1 MRADGAA
8 VLVVED
14 TPVNQTIIRIGLER
28 MGYRVDTAGNGAE
41 AIRKVEQG
49 DYAVVLMDCHMPGM
63 DGYAATTA
71 IRDFEVRTGRR
82 RLPIIAVTASVTGDE
97 QARCRAAG
105 MDDYLSKPFSIQELD
120 AMLRRHLDA
129 G

>member
-1 MRADGAA
+1 
-8 VLVVED
+8 
-14 TPVNQTIIRIGLER
+14 
-28 MGYRVDTAGNGAE
+28 
-41 AIRKVEQG
+41 
-49 DYAVVLMDCHMPGM
+49 MPGM

>member
-1 MRADGAA
+1 
-8 VLVVED
+8 
-14 TPVNQTIIRIGLER
+14 
-28 MGYRVDTAGNGAE
+28 
-41 AIRKVEQG
+41 
-49 DYAVVLMDCHMPGM
+49 M
-63 DGYAATTA
+63 DGYAAATA
-71 IRDFEVRTGRR
+71 IRASESRTGRQ

-105 MDDYLSKPFSIQELD
+105 MDDYLSKPFSMQGLD